1 MLRYPRLAL
10 AGNFGQLRN
19 AAFTLQTQRDQTHTH
34 KISDGLDNQMQLLSQ
49 NGLPGQLMYFVY
61 ISEIVAPVLLLIG
74 VFTRISSL
82 TVVITMITVIYVI
95 PVPLLGL
102 DQHGAS
108 MIEVQLLYLLIPA
121 ALLFTG
127 PGRYRL
133 KRSGVKHWL
142 LE

>member
-1 MLRYPRLAL
+1 MTTKNQFWTNPDIGILILRIAVGGLL
-10 AGNFGQLRN
+10 LLHGV
-19 AAFTLQTQRDQTHTH
+19 H